1 MNHPIKDLTKK
12 GWGLWIGSIG
22 TILTANILSGNM
34 DIFTIAACIGITSLI
49 LAAKGNVWAQILMIV
64 FSILYGILS
73 WRFRYWGEMITYLG
87 MTRVVYHH
95 VDPASGRKRKR
106 SSDPETASQ
115 AHLGTPVLGNHN
127 DSRVLLYIA
136 DAGYAQSCIQHH
148 LRHDE
153 FPGRGTDHAAFI
165 VLCTRICF
173 QRFGADRSLG
183 SGIAGEPG
191 VYTGCGQF
199 RDFLFERYVWL
210 YSLEK
215 EGEGLCLIL
224 IRGAVA
230 LENIFLG
237 GSPAL

>member
-34 DIFTIAACIGITSLI
+34 DIFTIAAACIGITSLI

-136 DAGYAQSCIQHH
+136 GAGYAQSRVQYHIC
-148 LRHDE
+148 HDE
-153 FPGRGTDHAAFI
+153 LSGRGADHAALL
-165 VLCTRICF
+165 VLCARIRI
-173 QRFGADRSLG
+173 QRSGADRSLD

-199 RDFLFERYVWL
+199 RNLLFE
-210 YSLEK
+210 
-215 EGEGLCLIL
+215 
-224 IRGAVA
+224 
-230 LENIFLG
+230 
-237 GSPAL
+237 